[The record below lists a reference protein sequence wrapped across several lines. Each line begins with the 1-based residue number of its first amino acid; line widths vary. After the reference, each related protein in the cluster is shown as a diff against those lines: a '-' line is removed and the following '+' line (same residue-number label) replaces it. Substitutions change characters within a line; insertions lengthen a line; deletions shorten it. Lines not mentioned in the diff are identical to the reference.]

1 MLHIKLF
8 PAEYGDCIILS
19 IGKESQYNILIDG
32 GLSKTYHK
40 YIKAEIQHIKELGQK
55 IGLMVCTH
63 MDNDHIIASLHTTH
77 PQIISRFLVPSNC

>member
-55 IGLMVCTH
+55 IV
-63 MDNDHIIASLHTTH
+63 
-77 PQIISRFLVPSNC
+77 